1 MMIDMNIFSAPSDEL
16 GIGQPDPDM
25 LTDFTF
31 DELRELPMSV
41 QLGVD
46 LTALD

>member
-1 MMIDMNIFSAPSDEL
+1 MVDMNIFSAPSDDL
-16 GIGQPDPDM
+16 GGLGQPDPNM

-41 QLGVD
+41 QMGVD